1 MDRHRRIVVVTSALL
16 FVLAIAA
23 TVRGQGTAG
32 QPPQVAGTSAQPVP
46 ARPSS
51 GLNLAAA
58 QNPFLGGVRTGQP
71 TPGVMPLSLGD
82 AIARGLKQNLG
93 LLLGEQGIQ
102 AASGSRWAA
111 LGGLLPTVNGRL
123 GESRQVIN
131 LEAFGIPVPAGL
143 NSPLVGPFN
152 VFDVRLSVSQT
163 VFAYSAIQTARAGA
177 ETLTAA
183 KFTYK
188 DARDTVVFTI
198 ANLYLQAVMGASQIE
213 AAQAQVKTSE
223 ALYTRAVNM
232 KESGVIPAIEVLRA
246 QVQLRAQ
253 QQRLIFLQ
261 NEFEKQKL
269 VLARATGLPLEQQ
282 FDLTDKVPYAALE
295 PMSLDAALALAY
307 QTRSDLK
314 AAQAL
319 VRAAEDTKRAAQG
332 ERLPSIGVNADIG
345 KIGPSADTSLKT
357 YTLAAG
363 VRVPIL
369 QAGST
374 RARVLQAEASLQ
386 QQRAQLEDLRT
397 RIDFEVRSAFLDLK
411 AADDRVKVA
420 QTAVELAD
428 QQLTQA
434 QDRFAA
440 GVASNIEVVQAQ
452 EAVATAS
459 DNYISSLYAHNVAKI
474 SLARALGVAEADGG
488 RFLGGRK

>member
-1 MDRHRRIVVVTSALL
+1 MDSHQRFVVVGCAL
-16 FVLAIAA
+16 FSVLALAA
-23 TVRGQGTAG
+23 TVRAQGTTG
-32 QPPQVAGTSAQPVP
+32 QPQVAGTAAQPVP

-51 GLNLAAA
+51 GLNVAAA
-58 QNPFLGGVRTGQP
+58 QNPFLGGVRTGQA
-71 TPGVMPLSLGD
+71 TPGVMPLSLSD

-93 LLLGEQGIQ
+93 LLLGEQGVQ
-102 AASGSRWAA
+102 AASGNRWAA
-111 LGGLLPTVNGRL
+111 LGGLLPTLSGRL

-143 NSPLVGPFN
+143 SGPLVGPFN
-152 VFDVRLSVSQT
+152 VFDARLSVSQT
-163 VFAYSAIQTARAGA
+163 VFAYSAIAAARAGA
-177 ETLTAA
+177 ETLSAA
-183 KFTYK
+183 KYTYK

-223 ALYTRAVNM
+223 ALHTRAVNM

-261 NEFEKQKL
+261 NEYEKQKL

-282 FDLTDKVPYAALE
+282 FDLTDQVPYAALE
-295 PMSLDAALALAY
+295 PMSLDAALGQAY
-307 QTRSDLK
+307 ESRSDLK

-357 YTLAAG
+357 YTVAAG

-369 QAGST
+369 QGGST

-386 QQRAQLEDLRT
+386 QQRAQLDDLRT
-397 RIDFEVRSAFLDLK
+397 RVDFEVRSAFLDLK

-420 QTAVELAD
+420 QTAVDLAD

-434 QDRFAA
+434 QDRFVA

-459 DNYISSLYAHNVAKI
+459 DNYISGLYAHNVAKI
-474 SLARALGVAEADGG
+474 SLARALGVAEADASH
-488 RFLGGRK
+488 FLGGHK